1 MSTPTLVDLYSET
14 NNQLL
19 AEHQAYLH
27 SLIPHS
33 VKQYYQLL
41 LSLEETARFLSNEL
55 VEDHL
60 QNALAE
66 WMQLVLSPKQADEIA
81 ELDQR
86 HQTIGQVHARINVDM
101 NLVSQAMMVLKN
113 SLYDGLMKQAP
124 VERDLILLVHNILDY
139 ALISINSAYFD
150 GYESMS
156 HQSQVLHNH
165 LSSMDFALEIQ
176 QMRTELHRWFSNCLI
191 NGQVNNV
198 QETDVALWIRHKL
211 PLAVQDKNAISAI
224 DDMLSQLETQM
235 DGMELLETERLE
247 QAKTVVNDLSW
258 NLEEL
263 SKQLIQ
269 TSEKKDPLT
278 KVYNRRFLDT
288 ILLQE
293 TMRSQRMQKNYSIVM
308 LDVDHFKRIND
319 HHGHDAGDNVLATI
333 GELIN
338 QYIRVSDFA
347 FRFGGEEF
355 LLVLT
360 ECNANKA
367 QTVSQKISNVI
378 ANHVFKT
385 SNAND
390 LQVTISAGVAEFD
403 GQPDYQH
410 TIKKADQA
418 LYFSKENGRNRVTAW
433 EQLH

>member
-1 MSTPTLVDLYSET
+1 MSTPTLVDLYSDT

-19 AEHQAYLH
+19 AEHQVYLH
-27 SLIPHS
+27 SLIPQS

-66 WMQLVLSPKQADEIA
+66 WMELVLSPKQPDEIPA
-81 ELDQR
+81 LDQR

-113 SLYDGLMKQAP
+113 SLYDGLMKQDP
-124 VERDLILLVHNILDY
+124 IEQDLILLVHNIMDH

-211 PLAVQDKNAISAI
+211 PLAIQDRNAIAAI
-224 DDMLSQLETQM
+224 DEMLNSLEVQM

-319 HHGHDAGDNVLATI
+319 HHGHDAGDHVLATI

-338 QYIRVSDFA
+338 QSIRVSDFA

-360 ECNANKA
+360 ECNADKA
-367 QTVSQKISNVI
+367 QSVSQKISNVI
-378 ANHVFKT
+378 AKHSFKT
-385 SNAND
+385 SNSNH

-418 LYFSKENGRNRVTAW
+418 LYFSKENGRNRVTNW
-433 EQLH
+433 TQLH